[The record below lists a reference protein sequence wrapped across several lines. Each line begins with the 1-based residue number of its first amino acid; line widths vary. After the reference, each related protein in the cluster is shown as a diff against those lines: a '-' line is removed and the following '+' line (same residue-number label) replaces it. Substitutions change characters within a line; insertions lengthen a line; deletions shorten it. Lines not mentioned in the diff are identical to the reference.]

1 MIVITGA
8 AGFIGSNI
16 VKYLNSKGKNDLILV
31 DDFKNKSSLI
41 NVQYEEKYEID
52 EFLKAINND
61 FNKKIK
67 GIIHL
72 GACSD
77 TMEKNWEF
85 LKKNNTEY
93 SKKLWNFSIK
103 NDCSFIYASS
113 AATYGD
119 GGNGF
124 SDSHKDING
133 FVPLNLY
140 GKSKHDFDL
149 WVLSQVNTPK
159 KWAGLKYF
167 NVYGPGENHKG
178 RMASVIWH
186 FLLQIEANDNLKL
199 FKGSHGLG
207 DGEQKRDFIFIDDV
221 VKMTMHMFNNNA
233 KSGIYNI
240 GTGIARSFNDL
251 ARAIFLNI
259 GKKNIEYIDFPSQL
273 LSTYQAYTCAEMSKF
288 KSTGYQ
294 SAFLSIEEGVS
305 KYFEYFSN
313 LENEL

>member
-41 NVQYEEKYEID
+41 NVQYEEKYERD

-93 SKKLWNFSIK
+93 SKKLWNYSIK

-113 AATYGD
+113 AETYGD

-124 SDSHKDING
+124 SDSNKDI
-133 FVPLNLY
+133 
-140 GKSKHDFDL
+140 KC
-149 WVLSQVNTPK
+149 
-159 KWAGLKYF
+159 
-167 NVYGPGENHKG
+167 
-178 RMASVIWH
+178 
-186 FLLQIEANDNLKL
+186 LL
-199 FKGSHGLG
+199 
-207 DGEQKRDFIFIDDV
+207 
-221 VKMTMHMFNNNA
+221 
-233 KSGIYNI
+233 
-240 GTGIARSFNDL
+240 
-251 ARAIFLNI
+251 
-259 GKKNIEYIDFPSQL
+259 
-273 LSTYQAYTCAEMSKF
+273 
-288 KSTGYQ
+288 
-294 SAFLSIEEGVS
+294 
-305 KYFEYFSN
+305 
-313 LENEL
+313 